1 MEIYIIR
8 LQKILYDNNVCDSH
22 GIEHSVIVMNNAKK
36 ALESEDYNLND
47 NQKRAVILAALL
59 HDADDRKF
67 FPNNKNFENLISVLE
82 GYDSDF
88 INLVIKMVDL
98 VSSSKNGDNIPDGV
112 AEWMLIPRYS
122 DRLEAI
128 GKIGIKRC
136 YQFGIT
142 TKNPL
147 YTENTK
153 RLLDEKDLF
162 ELATEERYK
171 NYKGYSDSMIDH
183 YYDKLLRATFF
194 PIKNEF
200 FDYESNKRR
209 KPLIDFLI
217 YFSKNKTM
225 CNQNVEDFIA
235 NYKLSFFNNLYFI

>member
-1 MEIYIIR
+1 MEIYINR
-8 LQKILYDNNVCDSH
+8 LQKILYDNNVCYSH

-36 ALESEDYNLND
+36 ALDSEDYILDD
-47 NQKRAVILAALL
+47 NQKKAVLLAALL

-82 GYDSDF
+82 GEDSNF

-136 YQFGIT
+136 YQYGIT

-183 YYDKLLRATFF
+183 YYDKLIRASIF
-194 PIKNEF
+194 PIKNSFLTQEAA
-200 FDYESNKRR
+200 KRQR
-209 KPLIDFLI
+209 PLIEFL
-217 YFSKNKTM
+217 
-225 CNQNVEDFIA
+225 
-235 NYKLSFFNNLYFI
+235 LYFGKKGSITNEDVEEFY

>member
-1 MEIYIIR
+1 MEIYINR
-8 LQKILYDNNVCDSH
+8 LQKILYDNNVCYSH

-36 ALESEDYNLND
+36 ALDSGDYNLDD
-47 NQKRAVILAALL
+47 NQKKAVLLAALL

-82 GYDSDF
+82 GENSDF

-136 YQFGIT
+136 YQYGIT

-183 YYDKLLRATFF
+183 YYDKLIRASIF
-194 PIKNEF
+194 PIKNSFLTQEAA
-200 FDYESNKRR
+200 KRQR
-209 KPLIDFLI
+209 PLIEFL
-217 YFSKNKTM
+217 
-225 CNQNVEDFIA
+225 
-235 NYKLSFFNNLYFI
+235 LYFGKKGSITNEDVEEFY

>member
-1 MEIYIIR
+1 MEIYINR
-8 LQKILYDNNVCDSH
+8 LQKILNDNNVCVSH
-22 GIEHSVIVMNNAKK
+22 GIEHSVIVMNNANK

-47 NQKRAVILAALL
+47 SQKKAVLLAALL

-82 GYDSDF
+82 GENSDF

-112 AEWMLIPRYS
+112 KEWMLIPRYS

-136 YQFGIT
+136 YQYGIT
-142 TKNPL
+142 TNNPL

-162 ELATEERYK
+162 ELATLERYK

-183 YYDKLLRATFF
+183 YYDKLIRASIF
-194 PIKNEF
+194 PIKNSFLTQEAT
-200 FDYESNKRR
+200 KRQR
-209 KPLIDFLI
+209 PLIDFL
-217 YFSKNKTM
+217 
-225 CNQNVEDFIA
+225 
-235 NYKLSFFNNLYFI
+235 LYFGKKGSITNEDVQKFYN